1 MASTNLDVVR
11 AGFAAYNAG
20 DVDGLL
26 AVCDPDV
33 ELVPLTSLL
42 TGEPYRGHQGVR
54 DYLDAISEDWSQRV
68 VELDRLIEAGDEVV
82 LRGRFQA
89 RGRSSGMDV
98 DAPAAWVV
106 TQPERRSTSKPL
118 ALPRACSRRTAI
130 TLSSP
135 ASRTSSISK
144 R

>member
-1 MASTNLDVVR
+1 VSSNLDVVR

-20 DVDGLL
+20 DVEGLL

-33 ELVPLTSLL
+33 ELVPLPSLL

-54 DYLDAISEDWSQRV
+54 DYLGAISDDWSQRA
-68 VELDRLIEAGDEVV
+68 VELDRLVEVGDEVV

-89 RGRSSGMDV
+89 RGRSSGVEV

-106 TQPERRSTSKPL
+106 SLRDGRVVRLRVYTDPQE
-118 ALPRACSRRTAI
+118 ALEAVGLRE
-130 TLSSP
+130 
-135 ASRTSSISK
+135 
-144 R
+144 

>member
-1 MASTNLDVVR
+1 VSSNLDVVR

-20 DVDGLL
+20 DVECLL

-33 ELVPLTSLL
+33 ELVPLPSLL

-54 DYLDAISEDWSQRV
+54 DYLGAISDDWSQRA
-68 VELDRLIEAGDEVV
+68 VELDRLVEVGDEVV

-89 RGRSSGMDV
+89 RGRSSGVEV

-106 TQPERRSTSKPL
+106 SLRDGRVVRLRVYTDPQE
-118 ALPRACSRRTAI
+118 ALEAVG
-130 TLSSP
+130 LGE
-135 ASRTSSISK
+135 
-144 R
+144 

>member
-1 MASTNLDVVR
+1 MSSNLDVVR

-20 DVDGLL
+20 DVEGLL

-33 ELVPLTSLL
+33 ELVPLPSLL

-54 DYLDAISEDWSQRV
+54 DYLGAISDDWSQRA
-68 VELDRLIEAGDEVV
+68 VELDRLVEVGDEVV

-89 RGRSSGMDV
+89 RGRSSGVEV

-106 TQPERRSTSKPL
+106 SLRDGRVVRLRVYTDPQE
-118 ALPRACSRRTAI
+118 ALEAVGLRE
-130 TLSSP
+130 
-135 ASRTSSISK
+135 
-144 R
+144 

>member
-1 MASTNLDVVR
+1 VASSNLDVVR

-26 AVCDPDV
+26 AVCAPDV
-33 ELVPLTSLL
+33 ELVPLSSLL
-42 TGEPYRGHQGVR
+42 TGETYRGHQGVR

-89 RGRSSGMDV
+89 RGRSSGVDV

-106 TQPERRSTSKPL
+106 TLRDGRVVRLRAYTDPQD
-118 ALPRACSRRTAI
+118 ALEAVGLRE
-130 TLSSP
+130 
-135 ASRTSSISK
+135 
-144 R
+144 

>member
-1 MASTNLDVVR
+1 VSSNLDVVR

-26 AVCDPDV
+26 AVCDPEV
-33 ELVPLTSLL
+33 ELVPLSSLL
-42 TGEPYRGHQGVR
+42 TGAPYRGHQGVR
-54 DYLDAISEDWSQRV
+54 DYLDAITEDWSKHA

-89 RGRSSGMDV
+89 RGRSSGVDL

-106 TQPERRSTSKPL
+106 SLRDGRVVRLRAYTDPQA
-118 ALPRACSRRTAI
+118 ALEAVGLRES
-130 TLSSP
+130 
-135 ASRTSSISK
+135 
-144 R
+144 

>member
-1 MASTNLDVVR
+1 MSSNLDVVR

-33 ELVPLTSLL
+33 ELVPLPSLL

-54 DYLDAISEDWSQRV
+54 DYLSAISDDWSQRA
-68 VELDRLIEAGDEVV
+68 VELDRLVEVGDEVV

-89 RGRSSGMDV
+89 RGRSSGVEV

-106 TQPERRSTSKPL
+106 SLRDGKVVRLRVYTDPQE
-118 ALPRACSRRTAI
+118 ALEAVGLRE
-130 TLSSP
+130 
-135 ASRTSSISK
+135 
-144 R
+144 